1 MHKWEAHPPGL
12 TSCFASVKSQCHCH
26 HSSMPQQQLWGLSV
40 CSAPSF
46 WSLKRDT
53 GVPHLASFMEG
64 TYSPPTPTLTLQI
77 NVAWDGVK
85 PGKDRRK
92 PLNKNGWLEEGQRIQ
107 KETFDSDLKRD
118 PCKVHLS
125 LTWFSNPKKD
135 SFMLGRL
142 LIHTSGLG
150 HKNPWLGKKMQVQVR
165 NENKEQSRSL
175 PLPVCVYL

>member
-1 MHKWEAHPPGL
+1 MRSTPTRPHQL
-12 TSCFASVKSQCHCH
+12 FCFLQWSHNCHCH

-40 CSAPSF
+40 CSAQSF

-53 GVPHLASFMEG
+53 RVPHLASFKEG
-64 TYSPPTPTLTLQI
+64 TYSPPTPTLTLQM

-92 PLNKNGWLEEGQRIQ
+92 SLNKNGWLEEGQRIQ
-107 KETFDSDLKRD
+107 KETFDSDWKRD

-125 LTWFSNPKKD
+125 LTWFSNPKD

-150 HKNPWLGKKMQVQVR
+150 HKNSWLGKKMQVQVR
-165 NENKEQSRSL
+165 NENKEQNRSL